1 MANRAQVGH
10 LLDIP
15 PEMQAAPCC
24 SRFMRAGARHLLDI
38 RPEAQTAAD
47 GRPLRAGEAWELT
60 GRPVNRRRAVRKADG
75 KGKN

>member
-15 PEMQAAPCC
+15 PEAQAAPCC

-38 RPEAQTAAD
+38 PPEMQAAAD

-60 GRPVNRRRAVRKADG
+60 GGRADRRRVVRRV
-75 KGKN
+75 KGQGEN